1 MEQSYNPYDNVL
13 KVVEQAA
20 GILGYKQS
28 EYEAIKFPEREL
40 KVSIPGEMDDGSVHV
55 FEGFRIQH
63 STSRGPAKGGIR
75 FHPCVNNDEVKAL
88 AAWMTFKCAVV
99 NIPYGGGKGGVICNP
114 LQLSERELRALTR
127 RFTAAIAP
135 LIGPDQD
142 IPAPDVGS
150 NAAVMGWMMDTYSML
165 KGHCV
170 HGVVTGKPIEL
181 GGALGRNE
189 ATGRGVMF
197 TTKNI
202 LNKLNIPVKGTTV
215 AVQGM
220 GNVGSV
226 TARLLQEEGM
236 KVVAVSDVSCAL
248 YNKNGLDIAA
258 ILDYLSRDRKNL
270 LKDLDLKDTAVMT
283 NEELLTLDVKV
294 LIPAALENQI
304 NENNVDRIKADVIV
318 EAANGPVSPEADE
331 VLAEKGIVLVPDI
344 LANAGGVVVSYFEW
358 VQNIQSVNWTETEVN
373 EKLKN
378 IMDPAFDAVWNIA
391 QENHT
396 TLRTGAYLIAIRR
409 VVEAKKS
416 RAIWP

>member
-1 MEQSYNPYDNVL
+1 
-13 KVVEQAA
+13 
-20 GILGYKQS
+20 
-28 EYEAIKFPEREL
+28 
-40 KVSIPGEMDDGSVHV
+40 
-55 FEGFRIQH
+55 
-63 STSRGPAKGGIR
+63 
-75 FHPCVNNDEVKAL
+75 
-88 AAWMTFKCAVV
+88 
-99 NIPYGGGKGGVICNP
+99 
-114 LQLSERELRALTR
+114 
-127 RFTAAIAP
+127 
-135 LIGPDQD
+135 
-142 IPAPDVGS
+142 
-150 NAAVMGWMMDTYSML
+150 
-165 KGHCV
+165 
-170 HGVVTGKPIEL
+170 
-181 GGALGRNE
+181 
-189 ATGRGVMF
+189 
-197 TTKNI
+197 
-202 LNKLNIPVKGTTV
+202 
-215 AVQGM
+215 
-220 GNVGSV
+220 
-226 TARLLQEEGM
+226 M